1 MSITIKPCTEADLDD
16 LRKASIETFVETFGD
31 QNTDEDINEYVRNS
45 LSRAELRRQMREQE
59 SAFFFAVID
68 DDVAGYL
75 KLNVGAA
82 QTEQVGED
90 ALKVERI
97 YALRRFKRQGLGTLM
112 MERAMNEAANRGLNT
127 VWLGVWE
134 HNVAAQRFYERL
146 GFSVFGS
153 HVFTLG
159 DDEQTDLLMK
169 RAV

>member
-16 LRKASIETFVETFGD
+16 LRKVSIETFVETFGD

-90 ALKVERI
+90 ALEVERI

-134 HNVAAQRFYERL
+134 HNVAAQRFNELL